1 MGDKRTGNRV
11 VGHTEN
17 AHFTGRHKFMIVYDN
32 TKFSE
37 LSPKGLRIAQY
48 DYMEE

>member
-11 VGHTEN
+11 VSDTESV
-17 AHFTGRHKFMIVYDN
+17 HFTGRHKFIIVYDN
-32 TKFSE
+32 TKFSK
-37 LSPKGLRIAQY
+37 LSPTGLSIAQY

>member
-11 VGHTEN
+11 VSHTEG

-32 TKFSE
+32 TKFSK
-37 LSPKGLRIAQY
+37 LSLKGLIIAQY

>member
-1 MGDKRTGNRV
+1 MGDKRAGNRV
-11 VGHTEN
+11 VSHTES

-32 TKFSE
+32 TKFIK
-37 LSPKGLRIAQY
+37 LSPKDLSVAQY